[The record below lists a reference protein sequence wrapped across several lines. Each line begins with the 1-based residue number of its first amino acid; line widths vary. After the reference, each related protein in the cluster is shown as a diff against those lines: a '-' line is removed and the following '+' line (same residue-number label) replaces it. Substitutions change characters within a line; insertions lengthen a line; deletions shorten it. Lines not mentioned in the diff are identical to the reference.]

1 MFKLASL
8 VRWLL
13 LAILVPLAIPVAT
26 VSSTRWAESRG
37 WYSPGEPG
45 GWLTT
50 LVAIGE
56 LPWLLPVVLVV
67 AGLTAGA
74 WLDWLIRKLDHTRAA
89 ERVEIGNELLHLAN
103 RVASRQEGIRNEWPA
118 NVHDLRPSIMSAF
131 IKVERIGV
139 WAPVDQPYG
148 RLDGANI
155 LVNYLQL
162 VGTMLS
168 EGHFKQA
175 RKRAAQVRAF
185 LETGSNS

>member
-26 VSSTRWAESRG
+26 VSSMRWAESRG

-45 GWLTT
+45 GWLIAK

-74 WLDWLIRKLDHTRAA
+74 WLDWLIRNLDHTRAD

-103 RVASRQEGIRNEWPA
+103 KGASRQE
-118 NVHDLRPSIMSAF
+118 
-131 IKVERIGV
+131 
-139 WAPVDQPYG
+139 
-148 RLDGANI
+148 
-155 LVNYLQL
+155 
-162 VGTMLS
+162 
-168 EGHFKQA
+168 
-175 RKRAAQVRAF
+175 
-185 LETGSNS
+185 